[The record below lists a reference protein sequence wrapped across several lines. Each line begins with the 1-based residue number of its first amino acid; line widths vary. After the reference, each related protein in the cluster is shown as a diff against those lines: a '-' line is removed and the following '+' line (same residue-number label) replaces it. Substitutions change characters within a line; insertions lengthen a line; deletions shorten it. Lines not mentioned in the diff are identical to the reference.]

1 MNIAIFGDSF
11 ANGESDM
18 THHLSHLGLT
28 QYLMDDGHFVINFSR
43 QGNSNTGTKEDFSF
57 NIRQN
62 EHIKWDMAIV
72 FRTEPIR
79 ENESWIDCLRIVG
92 IRKVESAMARRLYS
106 QLKETVRP
114 FSIPIYL
121 VGGTVDIP
129 EPKEVEKFGFKCACQ
144 SLVNLCVNGKHT
156 VEEPVTNFVFPIG
169 TGWRFDDA
177 PNSFF
182 NKANKIIKG
191 TNDKEHFLKLI
202 EMGEDR
208 YKLMEDNPEY
218 FAPKENL
225 EGKDHPSVHG
235 PPDNPVDH
243 PNRYAY
249 KKLFN
254 HLKSE
259 GIV

>member
-43 QGNSNTGTKEDFSF
+43 QGNVNTGAIRDFSF

-72 FRTEPIR
+72 FQTEPIR
-79 ENESWIDCLRIVG
+79 QGEDWIDCLRDEG
-92 IRKVESAMARRLYS
+92 IGRVESIMASRFYS
-106 QLKETVRP
+106 KLKEVVEP
-114 FSIPIYL
+114 FSIPIYM
-121 VGGTVDIP
+121 VGGTVDIL

-156 VEEPVTNFVFPIG
+156 IEEPVTNFVFPVG
-169 TGWRFDDA
+169 VGWHSPDY
-177 PNSFF
+177 FF
-182 NKANKIIKG
+182 NKVNEIIKG

-218 FAPKENL
+218 FAPEENL
-225 EGKDHPSVHG
+225 AGKAA
-235 PPDNPVDH
+235 NPVDH
-243 PNRYAY
+243 PNRHAY

>member
-18 THHLSHLGLT
+18 THHLAHLGLT

-43 QGNSNTGTKEDFSF
+43 QGNSNSGTIQDFSF

-62 EHIKWDMAIV
+62 EHIKWDIAIV
-72 FRTEPIR
+72 FQTEPCR
-79 ENESWIDCLRIVG
+79 EDMGWIDCLRDEG

-106 QLKETVRP
+106 QLKEVVKP

-121 VGGTVDIP
+121 VGGTIDLL

-156 VEEPVTNFVFPIG
+156 IEEPVTNFVFPIG

-202 EMGEDR
+202 EVGENR
-208 YKLMEDNPEY
+208 YKLMEDNPKY
-218 FAPKENL
+218 FAPEENL
-225 EGKDHPSVHG
+225 TGKAK
-235 PPDNPVDH
+235 NPVDH

-259 GIV
+259 GVV

>member
-72 FRTEPIR
+72 FQTEPCR
-79 ENESWIDCLRIVG
+79 EDMGWIDCLRDVG
-92 IRKVESAMARRLYS
+92 IRKVESVMASRFYS
-106 QLKETVRP
+106 QLKEVVEP
-114 FSIPIYL
+114 FSIPIYM
-121 VGGTVDIP
+121 VGGTVDIL

-156 VEEPVTNFVFPIG
+156 IEEPVTNFVFPIG
-169 TGWRFDDA
+169 TGWRFDDS

-191 TNDKEHFLKLI
+191 TNAKKHFLKLI
-202 EMGEDR
+202 EVGENR

-225 EGKDHPSVHG
+225 TGKAK
-235 PPDNPVDH
+235 NPVDH

-259 GIV
+259 GVV

>member
-11 ANGESDM
+11 ANGETDQSYKLV
-18 THHLSHLGLT
+18 HFGLT

-43 QGNSNTGTKEDFSF
+43 QGNSNDGATKDLKVAM
-57 NIRQN
+57 RQN

-72 FRTEPIR
+72 FQTEPCR
-79 ENESWIDCLRIVG
+79 EDVAWIDYLRDVG
-92 IRKVESAMARRLYS
+92 IRKVESAIANKFYS
-106 QLKETVRP
+106 QLKEAAEL
-114 FSIPIYL
+114 FSIPIYV
-121 VGGTVDIP
+121 VGGTVDII
-129 EPKEVEKFGFKCACQ
+129 EPKEVEKFGLKCACQ

-156 VEEPVTNFVFPIG
+156 IEEPVTNFVFPIG
-169 TGWRFDDA
+169 TGWRFDDS

-182 NKANKIIKG
+182 NKARRIIRGKG
-191 TNDKEHFLKLI
+191 MDAKKHFLKLL
-202 EMGEDR
+202 EMGENR
-208 YKLMEDNPEY
+208 YKLMEDNPEH
-218 FAPKENL
+218 FAPEENL
-225 EGKDHPSVHG
+225 TVGAKHE
-235 PPDNPVDH
+235 VDH